1 MKNSAI
7 ISLLWPKFQSALLS
21 FAAAHPEITQVLSA
35 RFITSELRQELQRL
49 DVAFIV
55 LEELLTENDFS
66 EIKAS
71 SHNISGAVT
80 AITSTLGWDD
90 YCNQQQIDPKTFAN
104 DLINISAA
112 TLPEEIL
119 IIYALDKAAQQF
131 DLRLLIM
138 SEDVTALG
146 KTAAL
151 WCKKQGIPSL
161 HLAHATALASPYTV
175 HAGLW
180 ADTLAVYSQRGAEGY
195 LDLGI
200 APERIRITG
209 NPAWDDLFETP
220 PALKALHRNRLN
232 IEHALQPNAP
242 LLVFGPTWAPNL
254 SATGDEAVFGRS
266 LKDFIRS
273 VEAVSELGL
282 MVNAVIKDREHN
294 LAFGQRRLQEICAE
308 LGISSKRYHYLAGP
322 AAPWLMAADAVI
334 SVESNLSIEAM
345 LCGTPAINL
354 SYDWGQNLG
363 PCFDGDA
370 GILDCEPERLTTLI
384 LKLLGETGFSGAVKQ
399 RLKAARP
406 RYHLNGG
413 DGQAAGRVAAVMSE
427 MLRPKNQNDRYVWQ
441 DCLDVPDIDA
451 TGYHGG
457 ARGDLVDYFTNAP
470 KMLLDIGCA
479 AGGTGAAFKQ
489 KYPEGTVWGFELN
502 RSAAAIASQRL
513 DRVFTG
519 KFEETDL
526 AAAGLQPGSV
536 DAVILA
542 DVLEHM
548 YNPWKVMEVLRPWLS
563 PTAQIAVSIPNVRN
577 LALMDDLAKGY
588 FRYERLGLLDIT
600 HIRFFTYKELQ
611 RFFHETGYHV
621 VKNVFGID
629 TRLNEIFQRYK
640 DHCPCDIDT
649 GKMVIRNVSQEE
661 LMEMCSLQFFM
672 LIEPGREQLV
682 GYEQVGQFQ
691 QAPEQVYANFLS
703 SHLITRPEAEMFE
716 RRLAEWESERGSA
729 PRVLITIYLLPEYF
743 EALTASIQALAGQYY
758 DHVEVVIASPAEVPD
773 ELRAGTRI
781 RWHQSSAAPHA
792 TLNQVIADSD
802 ADWVLSLNAGD
813 QIAPHALLLLLEAA
827 HTHPDWKLIYA
838 DDDRR
843 DSKTGVFDQPFFK
856 PDFDTD
862 YLHSLPWI
870 GDCYL
875 ISRQTLE
882 ELGGYAP
889 EFAGMAEY
897 QLQLRLLEQYGPAVF
912 GHVPDILFHLVR
924 ERSTAKQPT
933 EQLLQLGQQALA
945 RHLENHGL
953 PAESVKTGSLPGTY
967 RVDYPLPAEAMVSI
981 VLLSHNR
988 PDTLRRSLA
997 ALLAQTAQLP
1007 DGLQCEIIVI
1017 DAASDDPETL
1027 AYLQE
1032 IDGSDNDRL
1041 RVFPADSIEQ
1051 GYTRLLN
1058 IGAAQTCGDYLLFL
1072 AADCVPLSPNWL
1084 TAMLAHANRPGIGC
1098 VGGRLIDKQG
1108 QIVSAGRILGLL
1120 GDAASPWQG
1129 IKFDQPGYFGRL
1141 HCTQQRQALS
1151 LECLLLKRATFVEA
1165 GGFDEGF
1172 RYLFA
1177 DADLCLRLRAQGLA
1191 HVWTPEATL
1200 MHEALDLLILSD
1212 IHDDEKQGVYEVDRN
1227 RLYDF
1232 WLDAL
1237 ANDPSY
1243 NRNLSLFNTEGVIE
1257 PRSELT
1263 KLKLTWRPLPRMLAI
1278 PMDNAG
1284 CGNYRVVEPFNAA
1297 LKANQVDGWCRFG
1310 TFQPLDVARMAPDIL
1325 YLQRHV
1331 LDVHQAALANYRR
1344 HFPQT
1349 RIVFELDDLMWAV
1362 PEKSVHRKDLPA
1374 DLRERITHS
1383 LSLCDRL
1390 IVTTEPLAEM
1400 LRDLAPEVRVVPNS
1414 IDTAIWGTL
1423 TPRRRKDPKPR
1434 VGWAG
1439 GSSHTG
1445 DLEILLPVI
1454 EALKDEVDWVFFGM
1468 FPAGTRELIQEY
1480 HGGVSFAEYAPK
1492 LATLDLDL
1500 ALAPLE
1506 ENLFNECKSN
1516 LRLLEYGVLGYPVIA
1531 TDLTPYRCGLPV
1543 TLVDNAPTSWIEAIR
1558 KAVADRDALASTGDA
1573 LRTAVLRDW
1582 TLDKFQESWRSAWLD
1597 ETAPREARGFISS
1610 QRAL

>member
-1 MKNSAI
+1 MKTPAILCLLWPRFARVVEPFLAKNPGTAILAPRFQASQELVNAVARANGQLVLIDDLLTEADVSLCRERARAIATTIGDHQQTLGWNDFSARWEI
-7 ISLLWPKFQSALLS
+7 APEALAAEVTQVAEQTVPAQISLLQM
-21 FAAAHPEITQVLSA
+21 
-35 RFITSELRQELQRL
+35 
-49 DVAFIV
+49 
-55 LEELLTENDFS
+55 
-66 EIKAS
+66 
-71 SHNISGAVT
+71 
-80 AITSTLGWDD
+80 
-90 YCNQQQIDPKTFAN
+90 
-104 DLINISAA
+104 
-112 TLPEEIL
+112 
-119 IIYALDKAAQQF
+119 LDKASETYQIG
-131 DLRLLIM
+131 LTIL
-138 SEDVTALG
+138 SEDLLALG
-146 KTAAL
+146 KTTAYWSRL
-151 WCKKQGIPSL
+151 RKIPSIHLL
-161 HLAHATALASPYTV
+161 HGVALARPYTV
-175 HAGLW
+175 HERLIC
-180 ADTLAVYSQRGAEGY
+180 DTLAVYGERSVESY
-195 LDLGI
+195 LDAGI
-200 APERIRITG
+200 GGDRIRITG
-209 NPAWDDLFETP
+209 NPAWDDYPERLPRRAEEKAQLQASYGLD
-220 PALKALHRNRLN
+220 PA
-232 IEHALQPNAP
+232 AP
-242 LLVFGPTWAPNL
+242 IVVFSPTWAHNL
-254 SATGDEAVFGRS
+254 SAISDEHIFGRS
-266 LKDFIRS
+266 LTAFIETIR
-273 VEAVSELGL
+273 ELREQGL
-282 MVNAVIKDREHN
+282 EINAVIKDRPHN
-294 LAFGQRRLQEICAE
+294 YEFGKQRFSEICAE
-308 LGISSKRYHYLAGP
+308 LGVDRDSFHYLQD
-322 AAPWLMAADAVI
+322 APEPWVVAADVLI
-334 SVESNLSIEAM
+334 GIDSNILVEAL

-354 SYDWGQNLG
+354 MTDWGLRLG
-363 PCFDGDA
+363 PSFDGDS
-370 GILDCEPERLTTLI
+370 GIVEVPADELGKTL
-384 LKLLGETGFSGAVKQ
+384 LKLIADPLWRKDKID
-399 RLKAARP
+399 RMRAAAP
-406 RYHLNGG
+406 RYNIGV
-413 DGQAAGRVAAVMSE
+413 DGKASLRVAELMSEQYRQQAAIHQG
-427 MLRPKNQNDRYVWQ
+427 YVWQ

-672 LIEPGREQLV
+672 LVEPGREQLV

-792 TLNQVIADSD
+792 ALNQVIADSD

-1597 ETAPREARGFISS
+1597 ETAPREARG
-1610 QRAL
+1610 